1 MYLKG
6 SFGGLPMSETP
17 NGPVLRTVL
26 VFDLAQ
32 ASELAE
38 RLGTERLAE
47 IGEAQLRLVR
57 NLNDDNGAQ
66 EVETRHGRALLFNLP
81 FKAAQFA
88 LKLHAGM
95 AELSEEQNE
104 DVKACIGAHLT
115 EVNLTEAGNHGAS
128 IPDATWPF
136 LRLLLRLAGPGK
148 TLLTRGAFDL
158 ARRAAV
164 GGDDAPALNWVAHGS
179 YRSEG
184 FVEPVEVFEV
194 GLEGTSDFEPPAG
207 SEAVRREDDTILGWR
222 PAPGLEIPN
231 RPSWV
236 LTTKLD
242 ERGFSEEW
250 LAVHRKTHDAEVF
263 KFCFEAD
270 RLRGLQREVTIF
282 RLLKDALGD
291 RRDIARILDW
301 NFEQPPYFVEAEY
314 SKDGSLPEWLEEQG
328 GIGEVSLVTRLEIVA
343 QVADALSA
351 AHSVGV
357 LHKDIRPESILIS
370 VDSKGHPRTCLCN
383 FGIGQITEWERLAAS
398 KITVMGF
405 LPEPSA
411 DGGDEIEAGLYLA
424 PELLEGKT
432 PTMQADIY
440 GLGVVLYQLVTGNL
454 KRALAPGWQ
463 RDVDDEM
470 LREDIAMMVDGRPER
485 RLTSAA
491 EAAQRLRQLEQ
502 RRTQRQ
508 AEQAASRQTEQAEIA
523 AEQAHKRW
531 RNGITIG
538 VVLALLL
545 LAFGVQLWRVGQ
557 RLTRV
562 KAELTTV
569 KTELGEARAAT
580 EEAEEQVR
588 LLQDLFIQGQS
599 DEALSARDLLD
610 QCLAGIDRDLDEPSL
625 SRARALYNL
634 AVAYRNLDLPDQA
647 EPLLQQAI
655 EIARQHPE
663 TGSQVLESALRQ
675 QDELANLSEPGS
687 EAR

>member
-1 MYLKG
+1 MYLKD
-6 SFGGLPMSETP
+6 SFGGLPMSEAL
-17 NGPVLRTVL
+17 NGPVLRTLL
-26 VFDLAQ
+26 VFDLAR

-38 RLGTERLAE
+38 RLGTERLTE
-47 IGEAQLRLVR
+47 ISEAQLRLAR
-57 NLNDDNGAQ
+57 YLMNGNEVQ
-66 EVETRHGRALLFNLP
+66 EVETRQGRVLLFDLP
-81 FKAAQFA
+81 FSAAQFA
-88 LKLHAGM
+88 LRLHAAM
-95 AELSEEQNE
+95 TDLSEKQDE
-104 DVKACIGAHLT
+104 DVNACIGVHLT
-115 EVNLTEAGNHGAS
+115 EVNLTDAGSHGAS
-128 IPDATWPF
+128 IPDAAWPF

-164 GGDDAPALNWVAHGS
+164 GGVAAPALNWVAHGS

-250 LAVHRKTHDAEVF
+250 LAEHRKTRDAEVF

-291 RRDIARILDW
+291 RRDIARIFDW

-314 SKDGSLPEWLEEQG
+314 SKDGSLPEWLDEQG
-328 GIGEVSLVTRLEIVA
+328 GIGKVPLAIRLEIVA

-370 VDSKGHPRTCLCN
+370 VDSKGCPRTCLAS
-383 FGIGQITEWERLAAS
+383 FGVGQITEWERLAAS

-411 DGGDEIEAGLYLA
+411 DGEEIEAGLYLA

-440 GLGVVLYQLVTGNL
+440 GLGVVLYQLVTCDLN
-454 KRALAPGWQ
+454 RALAPGWQ

-470 LREDIAMMVDGRPER
+470 LREDIAVMVDGRPEQ
-485 RLTSAA
+485 RLTSAT
-491 EAAQRLRQLEQ
+491 EAAQRLRNLEQ
-502 RRTQRQ
+502 RRAQ
-508 AEQAASRQTEQAEIA
+508 RQTEQAAAKQAELAKNA

-531 RNGITIG
+531 RTGITVG
-538 VVLALLL
+538 VILGVLV
-545 LAFGVQLWRVGQ
+545 LAFGIQLWRFSQ
-557 RLTRV
+557 RLIQV
-562 KAELTTV
+562 KAELTAV
-569 KTELGEARAAT
+569 QTELAAAKTAT
-580 EEAEEQVR
+580 EGAEEQVR
-588 LLQDLFIQGQS
+588 LLQSLFTPAQT
-599 DEALSARDLLD
+599 DEPLSARNLLD
-610 QCLAGIDRDLDEPSL
+610 QGLVRINYELDEQNL
-625 SRARALYNL
+625 GRARALYNL
-634 AVAYRNLDLPDQA
+634 AVAYQNLGLPDQA
-647 EPLLQQAI
+647 EPLLQQVI
-655 EIARQHPE
+655 EIARQHSGTGDLLLE
-663 TGSQVLESALRQ
+663 TALRQ
-675 QDELANLSEPGS
+675 QDELANLS
-687 EAR
+687 ARQR